1 MRVDNSKE
9 WYFSLTELQ
18 FQILVWLSYRLAAT
32 FAFGVPLLL
41 LIWSKT
47 AKEAPIE
54 RLLSIYWKVSTL
66 YGISILFLSSERQIG
81 YLISFIAPIL
91 MICSIWFWIDI
102 NEEIEEMPFYN
113 SISLT
118 TKIWR
123 WSLSLWGALHV
134 GLHMISLQCINSIYS
149 RYCNIWTELPLNS
162 YITIRA
168 IVKFILGGN
177 WTAGTASF
185 LGYLALIFYLLG
197 LLQWF
202 ILQLPKNGR
211 IAGKF

>member
-1 MRVDNSKE
+1 M
-9 WYFSLTELQ
+9 TEFQ

-32 FAFGVPLLL
+32 FAFGVPLFL
-41 LIWSKT
+41 LIWSKI

-54 RLLSIYWKVSTL
+54 RLLSIYWKISSL
-66 YGISILFLSSERQIG
+66 YGISILFLSSEAQIG

-91 MICSIWFWIDI
+91 MICSVWFWIDI
-102 NEEIEEMPFYN
+102 NEEIEEMPLYN

-123 WSLSLWGALHV
+123 WCLSLWGILHL
-134 GLHMISLQCINSIYS
+134 GLNIVSWQCLSSIDS
-149 RYCNIWTELPLNS
+149 SYCNIWRELPLNS
-162 YITIRA
+162 YMSTKVMI
-168 IVKFILGGN
+168 KFILGGN
-177 WTAGTASF
+177 WTIGTANF

-197 LLQWF
+197 LLQWL
-202 ILQLPKNGR
+202 ILQLPKGGR

>member
-1 MRVDNSKE
+1 M
-9 WYFSLTELQ
+9 TELH
-18 FQILVWLSYRLAAT
+18 FKILVWLSYRLAAT
-32 FAFGVPLLL
+32 FAFGVPLFLL
-41 LIWSKT
+41 VWAKV
-47 AKEAPIE
+47 AKEAPIA
-54 RLLSIYWKVSTL
+54 RLLSIYWKIASL
-66 YGISILFLSSERQIG
+66 YAIGILFLSSERQIG

-102 NEEIEEMPFYN
+102 NQEMEEMPFDN

-123 WSLSLWGALHV
+123 WSLSLWAILHL
-134 GLHMISLQCINSIYS
+134 GLNIISLQCLNSINSIY
-149 RYCNIWTELPLNS
+149 CNSWNELPLNS
-162 YITIRA
+162 YITIRS
-168 IVKFILGGN
+168 IIKLILGGN

-185 LGYLALIFYLLG
+185 IGYIALIFYLLG
-197 LLQWF
+197 LLQWI